1 MPLSEDEQR
10 ILRQIEEQLQRD
22 PSFGR
27 DIKPRHVGSRRAV
40 IVSSVATVS
49 CLVLTVVLLAVSPY
63 LVVRRLRRRCRR
75 AGDRRAS
82 RRSHRR
88 GRLEPPQRQRAQP
101 ARRLCRQSRRVTIT
115 FAGQA

>member
-40 IVSSVATVS
+40 IASATRLGSRISV
-49 CLVLTVVLLAVSPY
+49 
-63 LVVRRLRRRCRR
+63 
-75 AGDRRAS
+75 
-82 RRSHRR
+82 
-88 GRLEPPQRQRAQP
+88 
-101 ARRLCRQSRRVTIT
+101 
-115 FAGQA
+115 

>member
-27 DIKPRHVGSRRAV
+27 DIKPRRVGSRRAV
-40 IVSSVATVS
+40 ILSSIATVV

-63 LVVRRLRRRCRR
+63 LSFVAFIAGVGALVVAERHVAAIGEAGLNHLSDSVRSRLGGS
-75 AGDRRAS
+75 AGN
-82 RRSHRR
+82 R
-88 GRLEPPQRQRAQP
+88 GE
-101 ARRLCRQSRRVTIT
+101 
-115 FAGQA
+115 

>member
-40 IVSSVATVS
+40 ILSSVATVVG
-49 CLVLTVVLLAVSPY
+49 LVLTVLFLAVSPY
-63 LVVRRLRRRCRR
+63 LSFATFVGAVAALVIAERHVAAIGEAGLNHLSDTVRSRLGGS
-75 AGDRRAS
+75 AGRP
-82 RRSHRR
+82 
-88 GRLEPPQRQRAQP
+88 GE
-101 ARRLCRQSRRVTIT
+101 
-115 FAGQA
+115 

>member
-40 IVSSVATVS
+40 IVSSVATVL
-49 CLVLTVVLLAVSPY
+49 CLVLDRPAAGRQPVP
-63 LVVRRLRRRCRR
+63 VVRRVHRCRR
-75 AGDRRAS
+75 RVGDRRAS
-82 RRSHRR
+82 RRRLGEAGLNHLSDSVRSRLGGSAGNR
-88 GRLEPPQRQRAQP
+88 GE
-101 ARRLCRQSRRVTIT
+101 
-115 FAGQA
+115 

>member
-27 DIKPRHVGSRRAV
+27 DIKPRQVGSRRAV
-40 IVSSVATVS
+40 IVSSVSTVL

-63 LVVRRLRRRCRR
+63 LSFVAFIGAIAALVIAERHVAAIGEAGLNHFSDSVRSRLGGS
-75 AGDRRAS
+75 AGN
-82 RRSHRR
+82 R
-88 GRLEPPQRQRAQP
+88 GE
-101 ARRLCRQSRRVTIT
+101 
-115 FAGQA
+115 

>member
-40 IVSSVATVS
+40 IVSSVSTVL
-49 CLVLTVVLLAVSPY
+49 CLVLTVVLLGVSPY
-63 LVVRRLRRRCRR
+63 LSFVAFIAAIAALVIAERHVAAIGEAGLNHLSDTVRSRLGGS
-75 AGDRRAS
+75 AGS
-82 RRSHRR
+82 R
-88 GRLEPPQRQRAQP
+88 GE
-101 ARRLCRQSRRVTIT
+101 
-115 FAGQA
+115 